1 MKTTMVALVML
12 GAAVH
17 AGDLAGHYYLQ
28 NVREVGSELL
38 LKPDGTFDYMLAYG
52 AADYWA
58 KGTWRTSNG
67 AVILNSDAGQPKAA
81 FRLVRSSA
89 KTVPGIRVFVLAPNG
104 RPVPNIDLMLKMPA
118 GHTWPGPILAEAFIP
133 DAGKPQNR
141 NIWDPGL
148 PL

>member
-12 GAAVH
+12 GAAAH

-38 LKPDGTFDYMLAYG
+38 LKPDGSFEYMLAYG

-58 KGTWRTSNG
+58 KGTWRTSDG
-67 AVILNSDAGQPKAA
+67 AVILNSNPGEAKPA

-89 KTVPGIRVFVLAPNG
+89 KASPGIRIFVLAPNG
-104 RPVPNIDLMLKMPA
+104 RAVPNIDVTLQTA
-118 GHTWPGPILAEAFIP
+118 GDPSEART
-133 DAGKPQNR
+133 DS
-141 NIWDPGL
+141 
-148 PL
+148 

>member
-1 MKTTMVALVML
+1 MKTTLVALAML
-12 GAAVH
+12 GAAAH

-67 AVILNSDAGQPKAA
+67 AVILNSGAGQP
-81 FRLVRSSA
+81 
-89 KTVPGIRVFVLAPNG
+89 
-104 RPVPNIDLMLKMPA
+104 
-118 GHTWPGPILAEAFIP
+118 
-133 DAGKPQNR
+133 
-141 NIWDPGL
+141 PGL
-148 PL
+148 HFDWCGASPRRFLASVCSSWHHKDARCRTSM